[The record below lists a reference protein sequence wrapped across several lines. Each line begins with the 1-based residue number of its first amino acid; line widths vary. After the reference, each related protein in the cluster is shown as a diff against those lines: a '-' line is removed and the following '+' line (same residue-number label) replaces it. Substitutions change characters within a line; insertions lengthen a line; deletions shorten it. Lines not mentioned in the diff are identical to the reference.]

1 MYFAAIYDFYIIFKY
16 EILLLFST
24 VLMAQNSPAEE
35 FWHNLQDHCG
45 KSYEGTIRQGMGNDD
60 FDGKTLIMHVR
71 SCEENEIRIPFFVGE
86 NRSRTWILRLQDGK
100 IQLKHDHRKPDGS
113 EDKITQ
119 YGGTASNT
127 GLANIQ
133 VFPADEETAEL
144 IPVAATNVW
153 WITLNE
159 DIFSYNL
166 KRIGSKSNFTV
177 EFDLTKSLETPEAPW
192 GWEE

>member
-1 MYFAAIYDFYIIFKY
+1 MTFTSFLNMKLYYFLFF
-16 EILLLFST
+16 FST
-24 VLMAQNSPAEE
+24 ALIAQNSPAEE
-35 FWHNLQDHCG
+35 FWHNLLDHCG
-45 KSYEGTIRQGMGNDD
+45 KTYEGTITVGMGNDD

-71 SCEENEIRIPFFVGE
+71 SCKENEIRIPFFVGE

-144 IPVAATNVW
+144 IPAAATNVW
-153 WITLNE
+153 WITLDKE
-159 DIFSYNL
+159 IFSYNL
-166 KRIGSKSNFTV
+166 KRIGSKGNFTV
-177 EFDLTKSLETPEAPW
+177 EFNLSKPLNTPEAPW

>member
-1 MYFAAIYDFYIIFKY
+1 
-16 EILLLFST
+16 
-24 VLMAQNSPAEE
+24 MAQNSPAEE

-133 VFPADEETAEL
+133 VFPADDETAEL
-144 IPVAATNVW
+144 IPAAATNVW
-153 WITLNE
+153 WVTLNE

>member
-1 MYFAAIYDFYIIFKY
+1 
-16 EILLLFST
+16 
-24 VLMAQNSPAEE
+24 
-35 FWHNLQDHCG
+35 LQDHCG
-45 KSYEGTIRQGMGNDD
+45 KSYEGTISQGMGNDS

-71 SCEENEIRIPFFVGE
+71 SCKENEIRIPFFVGE

-119 YGGTASNT
+119 YGGAASNT

-144 IPVAATNVW
+144 IPAAATNVW

>member
-1 MYFAAIYDFYIIFKY
+1 MTFTSFINMKFYYFLFF
-16 EILLLFST
+16 FST
-24 VLMAQNSPAEE
+24 VSMAQNSPTEE

-45 KSYEGTIRQGMGNDD
+45 KSYEGTISQGMGNDD
-60 FDGKTLIMHVR
+60 FDGKTLIIHVR

-86 NRSRTWILRLQDGK
+86 NRSPTWILRLRDSK

-119 YGGTASNT
+119 YGGTASNN

-144 IPVAATNVW
+144 IPAAATNVW
-153 WITLNE
+153 WVTLDKE
-159 DIFSYNL
+159 IFSYNL

-177 EFDLTKSLETPEAPW
+177 EFDLSKPLDTPEVPW

>member
-1 MYFAAIYDFYIIFKY
+1 MTFTSFLNMKFYYFLFF
-16 EILLLFST
+16 FST
-24 VLMAQNSPAEE
+24 VLMAQNSPVEE

-45 KSYEGTIRQGMGNDD
+45 KSYEGTISQGMGNDN

-71 SCEENEIRIPFFVGE
+71 SCKENEIRIPFFVGE
-86 NRSRTWILRLQDGK
+86 NRSRTWILSLQDGK

-144 IPVAATNVW
+144 IPAAATNVW
-153 WITLNE
+153 WVTLDE
-159 DIFSYNL
+159 EIFSYNL

-177 EFDLTKSLETPEAPW
+177 EFDLSKPLDTPEVPW

>member
-1 MYFAAIYDFYIIFKY
+1 
-16 EILLLFST
+16 
-24 VLMAQNSPAEE
+24 MAQNNPAEE

-133 VFPADEETAEL
+133 VFPADKETAEL
-144 IPVAATNVW
+144 IPAAATNIW
-153 WITLNE
+153 WISLDDE
-159 DIFSYNL
+159 IFSYNL
-166 KRIGSKSNFTV
+166 KRIGIETNFRV
-177 EFDLTKSLETPEAPW
+177 EFDLSNPVKTPDAPW